1 MRAPAVTEL
10 EAATAATEAAIEDGA
25 WPASTSRLR
34 PRKPPT
40 RRFSPAPVTPDPNR
54 RQKVAE
60 TDFPDGF
67 RGAGPMYA
75 AIPLGTPWLNAATD
89 GLTTYVLEA
98 PYGYPA
104 EMSDEA
110 ASAAYDAYAGYSAFL
125 DRGQAEAIA
134 DARGDGTFA
143 RFDGLTGHWDYS
155 PAAAREMREADE
167 EFTAG
172 LESPGAES

>member
-1 MRAPAVTEL
+1 M
-10 EAATAATEAAIEDGA
+10 
-25 WPASTSRLR
+25 
-34 PRKPPT
+34 
-40 RRFSPAPVTPDPNR
+40 
-54 RQKVAE
+54 AE

-89 GLTTYVLEA
+89 GLTTYVPEA

-104 EMSDEA
+104 VMGDEE

-143 RFDGLTGHWDYS
+143 RFDGLTGHWDYT
-155 PAAAREMREADE
+155 PGAAREMREADE
-167 EFTAG
+167 KVTAG
-172 LESPGAES
+172 LDSPPEAES

>member
-1 MRAPAVTEL
+1 MRAPTVTEL
-10 EAATAATEAAIEDGA
+10 EAATAATEAAIEDGDLVGIYLA
-25 WPASTSRLR
+25 AEAEEAAYAQVFTGPY
-34 PRKPPT
+34 
-40 RRFSPAPVTPDPNR
+40 PNR
-54 RQKVAE
+54 RQKVTE

-67 RGAGPMYA
+67 RGAGPVYA

-104 EMSDEA
+104 VMGDEE

-134 DARGDGTFA
+134 DARGDGTFV
-143 RFDGLTGHWDYS
+143 RWDGLTGYYDMS
-155 PAAAREMREADE
+155 PAAAADMRAADE
-167 EFTAG
+167 EFTAWLG
-172 LESPGAES
+172 SPEAES